1 MAVAETL
8 PQVHQP
14 VDPPSSAAP
23 AAEPPEEQRWI
34 TPRMLLPLI
43 IVVVA
48 NLAIVAMIFSSG
60 DPGSTATPPAQE
72 QAPLT
77 PVAPPA
83 PPAPAAPPANLATA
97 FGEGR
102 FVVGTDIAPGTYQTT
117 GPSGNADCYWERLKH
132 TNDVIDSIIA
142 NDLRPGPAMVT
153 IDASDAVF
161 QTRWCNT
168 WTKVR

>member
-8 PQVHQP
+8 PQVQQP
-14 VDPPSSAAP
+14 T
-23 AAEPPEEQRWI
+23 EPPEEQRWI
-34 TPRMLLPLI
+34 TSRMLLPFI

-48 NLAIVAMIFSSG
+48 NLAIAAMIFSSG
-60 DPGSTATPPAQE
+60 DPASTATAPAQE
-72 QAPLT
+72 QTPLA
-77 PVAPPA
+77 PVALPA
-83 PPAPAAPPANLATA
+83 PGAVNLATT

-132 TNDVIDSIIA
+132 TSDVIDSIIA

-161 QTRWCNT
+161 QTRWCST

>member
-14 VDPPSSAAP
+14 ADPASSAAP
-23 AAEPPEEQRWI
+23 APEEQRWI

-48 NLAIVAMIFSSG
+48 HLAVVAMIFSSG
-60 DPGSTATPPAQE
+60 EPAPTATAPAPE
-72 QAPLT
+72 QVPLAPG
-77 PVAPPA
+77 A
-83 PPAPAAPPANLATA
+83 PPAPANLATTI
-97 FGEGR
+97 GEGR

-132 TNDVIDSIIA
+132 TSDVIDSIIA

-153 IDASDAVF
+153 IDASDAAF
-161 QTRWCNT
+161 QTRWCHT